1 MNNAERESLY
11 ETTKKQQ
18 RILNVMQE
26 RLEKTGAESNKR
38 IANKVKAR
46 LNKTRTNTM
55 KAFRNAGLPA
65 PRNIGYNRVTG
76 FGAAEK
82 AEGEA
87 LIDIAPI
94 LAEQGFGHAVQQAR
108 FASPELLS
116 GNVNPNGSL
125 KEGSHAWVLKHT
137 PATSEA
143 AAARAMRR
151 GPDGS
156 TQLIRAVR
164 AGDEAEVSRLIQL
177 GAPLNSANIHGITA
191 LLTAAIYHPTNDRLF
206 ALLLAAGADPN
217 KADQVGATPLL
228 VVAGKLENTSN
239 VCRLLLENK
248 ADPNQEDEYGSTPLI
263 MSFIFSDDVDR
274 SRLLLEK
281 GADVNKV
288 DKNGRTAL
296 IEACRRRKENACRLL
311 LENGANVN
319 QADENG
325 RTALIEACERGQ
337 LSICRLLVDKGADI
351 NHSDNQGRTALI
363 YAADSFTDKFMDH
376 ISICKLLLE
385 NGADINQS
393 DENGRTAL
401 IIACERGNEDLCRF
415 LLDAGADINKADKNG
430 RTALIIAKRSR
441 NNDEIVEF
449 FETWIKEHPSGSD
462 SAVMGGTRKRRH
474 RKVKKTKR
482 RTLASSRVK
491 RQ

>member
-1 MNNAERESLY
+1 MNNAERERLY
-11 ETTKKQQ
+11 ERAKKQQ
-18 RILNVMQE
+18 RILNIMKK

-38 IANKVKAR
+38 ITNRVKAR

-76 FGAAEK
+76 FGAAETE
-82 AEGEA
+82 EGE
-87 LIDIAPI
+87 LLMDVLPT
-94 LAEQGFGHAVQQAR
+94 LAKEGFGHAVQQAR
-108 FASPELLS
+108 YVSPES
-116 GNVNPNGSL
+116 RYGNVNPNGSL
-125 KEGSHAWVLKHT
+125 REGSHASVLEHT

-177 GAPLNSANIHGITA
+177 GAPIDSANIHGSTA
-191 LLTAAIYHPTNDRLF
+191 LLTAAINHPTNDRLF

-217 KADQVGATPLL
+217 KADQDGATPLL

-296 IEACRRRKENACRLL
+296 IEACRRRWTKENIFRLL
-311 LENGANVN
+311 LEKGANVN

-325 RTALIEACERGQ
+325 RTALIEAIG
-337 LSICRLLVDKGADI
+337 
-351 NHSDNQGRTALI
+351 SDNINVCR
-363 YAADSFTDKFMDH
+363 
-376 ISICKLLLE
+376 LLLE
-385 NGADINQS
+385 NGADVNQA
-393 DENGRTAL
+393 DNYGETAL
-401 IIACERGNEDLCRF
+401 GFAIGSNRVEIIR
-415 LLDAGADINKADKNG
+415 LLREWGGI
-430 RTALIIAKRSR
+430 T
-441 NNDEIVEF
+441 
-449 FETWIKEHPSGSD
+449 HPTVTCIGCSM
-462 SAVMGGTRKRRH
+462 MGGKRKGSKMNTKRKRRTSSH
-474 RKVKKTKR
+474 RRVRKGSYRTKKSTR
-482 RTLASSRVK
+482 
-491 RQ
+491 